1 MPEGTNISFE
11 LIRNN
16 CSTRRGMLMRTQW
29 DSEIRKLR
37 SEVGFEDQDSEIR
50 KLRSEV
56 GFEVNSSKRFCCVE
70 SLFGIRRVV
79 IASLSCDRT
88 SGDRDRSS
96 RWVIVTGVLS
106 ERL

>member
-37 SEVGFEDQDSEIR
+37 SEVGFEVRSQFIEEVL
-50 KLRSEV
+50 LR
-56 GFEVNSSKRFCCVE
+56 
-70 SLFGIRRVV
+70 
-79 IASLSCDRT
+79 
-88 SGDRDRSS
+88 
-96 RWVIVTGVLS
+96 
-106 ERL
+106 